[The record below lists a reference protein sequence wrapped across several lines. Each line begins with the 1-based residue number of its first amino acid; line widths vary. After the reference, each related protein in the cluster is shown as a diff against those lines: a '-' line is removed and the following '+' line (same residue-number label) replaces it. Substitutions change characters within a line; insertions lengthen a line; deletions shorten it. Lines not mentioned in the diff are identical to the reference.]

1 MLGIPGSEGGAA
13 GGGEFLGR
21 LQYDARV
28 GFWKVVR
35 RVQGPDGRWTSDAG
49 DFFPPPLSF
58 LMDIGSLEVGYIKL
72 DSAPAFVL
80 APYGGNIPPQPQE
93 LKTDENGKSRKAFQ
107 PGFRIKV
114 QSPKTFGDADAYYF
128 SANSRTVLGP
138 MDELITQALATPEAA
153 QGLVPVV
160 QVTGKKEVQ
169 AGQSKFYAP
178 VWQIVSWQP
187 RPAVFGERIVPPPS
201 GSITPAPAPAQAA
214 PAPTPASAAPPPNHV
229 PPPAAVAAAAMAP
242 QAAAAMPDSW

>member
-21 LQYDARV
+21 LQYDSRV

-35 RVQGPDGRWTSDAG
+35 RVQDTDGRWVSQEG
-49 DFFPPPLSF
+49 DLFPPPLSF

-72 DSAPAFVL
+72 DKSPAFVL
-80 APYGGNIPPQPQE
+80 VPFGTQVPPQPQE

-128 SANSRTVLGP
+128 SANARTVLGP
-138 MDELITQALATPEAA
+138 MDELYTLCLNAPEAA
-153 QGLVPVV
+153 QGLVPVI
-160 QVTGKKEVQ
+160 QVTGKLGVK
-169 AGQSKFYAP
+169 AGESTFYAP

-187 RPAVFGERIVPPPS
+187 RPAVFGERVVPPPTGS
-201 GSITPAPAPAQAA
+201 GTAPAPAQAA
-214 PAPTPASAAPPPNHV
+214 PAPAPAPSAPPANHV